1 MLGIALA
8 LAASA
13 AWGSADFL
21 GGHSARG
28 LSPLRVAVW
37 SKVAG
42 GTAIGILCVAAGTL
56 PAAEQVPWS
65 AAAGLVGA
73 GALVSLYASLA
84 MGPMSL
90 VAPITAC
97 GAVVPVAVALV
108 LGELPGPVTSAGL
121 VCAFAGALVVSR
133 EEEEAHVALRRDT
146 LVMALTAALLIGAAL
161 TFLQQAARYVPDHPG
176 SALGIGV
183 LQTATTVVV
192 LGVLAA
198 ARRAGGPPPG
208 RLGLAVATLGVLD
221 VGANVLFA
229 TASAK
234 ENPAAVAVLGSLYP
248 VMTVMLARTLLGE
261 RLSRSQ
267 TAGVAG
273 TMVGVALIALGQ

>member
-1 MLGIALA
+1 MIGIALA

-13 AWGSADFL
+13 AWGGADFL
-21 GGHSARG
+21 GGHTARG

-37 SKVAG
+37 SKIAG
-42 GTAIGILCVAAGTL
+42 GATIGVLCLAAGTL

-65 AAAGLVGA
+65 AAAGFVGA
-73 GALVSLYASLA
+73 GALVALYGALA

-90 VAPITAC
+90 VAPLTAC
-97 GAVVPVAVALV
+97 GAVVPVAVAV
-108 LGELPGPVTSAGL
+108 ALGELPGPVTSAGL
-121 VCAFAGALVVSR
+121 VCAFAGALIVSR
-133 EEEEAHVALRRDT
+133 EEEDAHVELRRDT
-146 LVMALTAALLIGAAL
+146 LAVALTAALLIGAAL

-192 LGVLAA
+192 LGALAA

-208 RLGLAVATLGVLD
+208 RIGLAVATLGALD

-229 TASAK
+229 TASAR

-248 VMTVMLARTLLGE
+248 VTTVMLARTLLGE

-267 TAGVAG
+267 AAGVAG